1 MDEIYGNSG
10 YNYNR
15 LPYKLITIELDTTV
29 KEKTYQLVEPIVIDQ
44 LSDIFI
50 DSFITFHEDN
60 SYATTANSAVFIMG
74 IKDFNM
80 KGVSNGT
87 DSTYYNKIVIPNT
100 YGPTGSD
107 KTTIHK
113 ENKFN
118 FVSTINPTTL
128 SSLTISLTNN
138 NNGIIGASDNKSK
151 AWVTFYLVARD

>member
-15 LPYKLITIELDTTV
+15 LPYKLITIELDTAQT
-29 KEKTYQLVEPIVIDQ
+29 EKTYQLVEPIIIDQ

-50 DSFITFHEDN
+50 DSFITFHTN
-60 SYATTANSAVFIMG
+60 AYATTADSSVFIMG

-87 DSTYYNKIVIPNT
+87 DSTYYNKMIIPNT
-100 YGPTGSD
+100 FGTSGSD
-107 KTTIHK
+107 KTIIHK

-128 SSLTISLTNN
+128 SSLTISLTNKDKTA
-138 NNGIIGASDNKSK
+138 IGVTDSK